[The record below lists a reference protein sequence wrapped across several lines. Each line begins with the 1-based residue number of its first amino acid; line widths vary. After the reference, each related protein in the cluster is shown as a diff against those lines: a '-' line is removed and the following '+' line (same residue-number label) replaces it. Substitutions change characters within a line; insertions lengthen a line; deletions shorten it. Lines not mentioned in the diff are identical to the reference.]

1 MSNRI
6 IPMVRDRD
14 PLIGETR
21 IVHATAVIR
30 HGARTPWS
38 SHIQCWDGFWDSK
51 DTGVWDCDLTTIMA
65 PPSPEQVDEEEDK
78 ESASWWDTDNS
89 FFLFE
94 KHYDALGYPEAG
106 LTNELNGTCQ
116 LGQLLLQGYEQ
127 EIQNGRILREA
138 YAYEINS
145 YDHDEKMRLID
156 LSGYTYKG
164 WDPYHLRLRSDN
176 DQRTIMSGQ
185 VLLRGLFDEE
195 VADEFYRTKQFPKI
209 QVHTADRSKDILD
222 PNEDVCPKL
231 KKIKENA
238 LQSEEYKAWDN
249 SQSVKELREF
259 ANRTLGYASEDGI
272 LDCLMTTIC
281 TDRTLPEAINDYGSA
296 NTSWFEALEEYNNRK
311 HNFVMKHNDSEYA
324 KLSMAPLWAEIM
336 DNIYYFVDKDSI
348 PGSNFSSPKLAL
360 FSGHDTTIMPLLASL
375 GPKLWNDTD
384 WAPYASMFI
393 IEVHELIDVG
403 LTNQSVYT
411 TDFAFRLLYNGRI
424 LTNLVEG
431 CPAESELCD
440 MKIFLD
446 IVGSIATRSPDCY
459 AEEKADEPLVVA
471 IQQAKK
477 MMTTREG
484 VYIFLSLVFF
494 SATVGAVGAF
504 VSMTGGLPMIQSKLI
519 GSAVENDEEGRRGLQ
534 DGAFEDEFVNGN

>member
-1 MSNRI
+1 
-6 IPMVRDRD
+6 
-14 PLIGETR
+14 
-21 IVHATAVIR
+21 
-30 HGARTPWS
+30 
-38 SHIQCWDGFWDSK
+38 
-51 DTGVWDCDLTTIMA
+51 
-65 PPSPEQVDEEEDK
+65 
-78 ESASWWDTDNS
+78 
-89 FFLFE
+89 LFE

-272 LDCLMTTIC
+272 LDCLMVRIYFIYSMPPIHKRI
-281 TDRTLPEAINDYGSA
+281 RTRTKHPISSSESLTRQHRIVFVFIDNHLHGQNLARGDQRL
-296 NTSWFEALEEYNNRK
+296 WKRK
-311 HNFVMKHNDSEYA
+311 
-324 KLSMAPLWAEIM
+324 
-336 DNIYYFVDKDSI
+336 YFMV
-348 PGSNFSSPKLAL
+348 
-360 FSGHDTTIMPLLASL
+360 
-375 GPKLWNDTD
+375 
-384 WAPYASMFI
+384 
-393 IEVHELIDVG
+393 
-403 LTNQSVYT
+403 
-411 TDFAFRLLYNGRI
+411 
-424 LTNLVEG
+424 
-431 CPAESELCD
+431 
-440 MKIFLD
+440 
-446 IVGSIATRSPDCY
+446 
-459 AEEKADEPLVVA
+459 
-471 IQQAKK
+471 
-477 MMTTREG
+477 
-484 VYIFLSLVFF
+484 
-494 SATVGAVGAF
+494 
-504 VSMTGGLPMIQSKLI
+504 
-519 GSAVENDEEGRRGLQ
+519 
-534 DGAFEDEFVNGN
+534 